1 MPAVESHAADD
12 VLFITFSRPA
22 QLNALTVA
30 DLAEITALVTNPAG
44 QIRALVFTGAGSRSF
59 SAGLHVD
66 TFTDLGP
73 ASAGDVIGQVRDCLA
88 AVRTTPLPTAAM
100 INGYCLGA
108 AFELALACD
117 LRVATEEAQFGLPE
131 VKVGIP
137 SVADAA
143 LLAAFVG
150 LGRAKEIIL
159 TGDLYPAADLDRW
172 GLLNRV
178 VPRADLEAETLGLL
192 SRITRH
198 TRTVLASQKRLFEVW
213 QNTPLSEGIR
223 VSTKEFAQVFEAPE
237 TLQQVHRYRS
247 SIKGAGRAAGGAG
260 ESGVADGPGG
270 PRPLSGDLPA
280 HGGSRATWNGLPPGP
295 RRQLLLT
302 AALWRPGPEPTG
314 PLPVS
319 ARAWPGLRPVRKCM
333 IPYPGRF
340 FAHMVENLPG

>member
-1 MPAVESHAADD
+1 MPAVESHVADD
-12 VLFITFSRPA
+12 VLYITFRRPA

-30 DLAEITALVTNPAG
+30 DLGEITALVTQPAD
-44 QIRALVFTGAGSRSF
+44 QVRAMVFAGAGTRSF
-59 SAGLHVD
+59 SAGMHVD
-66 TFTDLGP
+66 TFADLGP
-73 ASAGDVIGQVRDCLA
+73 ASARRVIGQVRDCLA

-117 LRVATEEAQFGLPE
+117 LRVATDDAQFGLPE

-143 LLAAFVG
+143 LLAAYVG

-159 TGDLYPAADLDRW
+159 TGDLYPADDLDRW

-192 SRITRH
+192 RRVTRH

-223 VSTKEFAQVFEAPE
+223 VSTEEFAQVFEAPE
-237 TLQQVHRYRS
+237 TLEQVRSYRS
-247 SIKGAGRAAGGAG
+247 SMK
-260 ESGVADGPGG
+260 ESRGP
-270 PRPLSGDLPA
+270 PD
-280 HGGSRATWNGLPPGP
+280 
-295 RRQLLLT
+295 
-302 AALWRPGPEPTG
+302 
-314 PLPVS
+314 
-319 ARAWPGLRPVRKCM
+319 
-333 IPYPGRF
+333 
-340 FAHMVENLPG
+340 

>member
-1 MPAVESHAADD
+1 MAAVESRADDD

-30 DLAEITALVTNPAG
+30 DLAAITTLVTHPAEH
-44 QIRALVFTGAGSRSF
+44 IRALVFTGAGSRSF
-59 SAGLHVD
+59 SAGVHVD
-66 TFTDLGP
+66 TFADLEP
-73 ASAGDVIGQVRDCLA
+73 AGAGQVISQVRDCLA

-117 LRVATEEAQFGLPE
+117 LRVASEDAQFGLPE

-143 LLAAFVG
+143 LLPAYVG

-178 VPRADLEAETLGLL
+178 VASADLKDETLRLL
-192 SRITRH
+192 SRVTRH

-213 QNTPLSEGIR
+213 QNTSLSEGIR
-223 VSTKEFAQVFEAPE
+223 ISTQEFARVFQAPE
-237 TLQQVHRYRS
+237 TLRQVHQYRS
-247 SIKGAGRAAGGAG
+247 SMKGR
-260 ESGVADGPGG
+260 S
-270 PRPLSGDLPA
+270 
-280 HGGSRATWNGLPPGP
+280 
-295 RRQLLLT
+295 
-302 AALWRPGPEPTG
+302 
-314 PLPVS
+314 
-319 ARAWPGLRPVRKCM
+319 
-333 IPYPGRF
+333 
-340 FAHMVENLPG
+340 

>member
-1 MPAVESHAADD
+1 MPAVQSRAADE
-12 VLFITFSRPA
+12 VLFVTFSRPA
-22 QLNALTVA
+22 KLNALTVA
-30 DLAEITALVTNPAG
+30 DLEEITALVTSPAEH
-44 QIRALVFTGAGSRSF
+44 IRALVFTGAGNRSF
-59 SAGLHVD
+59 SSGLHVD
-66 TFTDLGP
+66 TFADLAP
-73 ASAGDVIGQVRDCLA
+73 TSAGHVIGQVRDCLA

-117 LRVATEEAQFGLPE
+117 LRVATGDAQFGLPE
-131 VKVGIP
+131 VRVGIP

-143 LLAAFVG
+143 LLAQYVG

-178 VPRADLEAETLGLL
+178 VPRADLEAETLRLL

-223 VSTKEFAQVFEAPE
+223 VSTEEFAQVFNAPD

-247 SIKGAGRAAGGAG
+247 SMRGTGPGRPGGA
-260 ESGVADGPGG
+260 
-270 PRPLSGDLPA
+270 
-280 HGGSRATWNGLPPGP
+280 T
-295 RRQLLLT
+295 
-302 AALWRPGPEPTG
+302 
-314 PLPVS
+314 
-319 ARAWPGLRPVRKCM
+319 
-333 IPYPGRF
+333 
-340 FAHMVENLPG
+340 

>member
-1 MPAVESHAADD
+1 MPAVESHAVDD
-12 VLFITFSRPA
+12 ILFITFSRPA
-22 QLNALTVA
+22 KLNALTVA
-30 DLAEITALVTNPAG
+30 DLAEITALVTQPAA
-44 QIRALVFTGAGSRSF
+44 QTRALVFTGAGSRSF
-59 SAGLHVD
+59 SSGLHVD

-73 ASAGDVIGQVRDCLA
+73 ASAGHVIGQVRDCLA

-117 LRVATEEAQFGLPE
+117 LRVATEDAQFGLPE

-143 LLAAFVG
+143 LLPAHVG

-178 VPRADLEAETLGLL
+178 VPRAHLEAETQRLL

-223 VSTKEFAQVFEAPE
+223 ISTEEFAQVFEAPE
-237 TLQQVHRYRS
+237 TLQQVHSYRS
-247 SIKGAGRAAGGAG
+247 SMRRTGPAAGGA
-260 ESGVADGPGG
+260 
-270 PRPLSGDLPA
+270 
-280 HGGSRATWNGLPPGP
+280 
-295 RRQLLLT
+295 RRD
-302 AALWRPGPEPTG
+302 R
-314 PLPVS
+314 S
-319 ARAWPGLRPVRKCM
+319 D
-333 IPYPGRF
+333 
-340 FAHMVENLPG
+340 